1 MSDYYKILGVERSAS
16 ETDIK
21 KAYRRK
27 AKQYHPDF
35 NPGNKEAEETFKKV
49 SEAYAVLSDPKK
61 RKQYDTF
68 GDNQFHQRYSAEDI
82 FGNTDFASIFEE
94 MGMGGGGS
102 FFADLFTG
110 GGRGVRGGRR
120 TASGFGGGFG
130 GYGGHAASQ
139 RGQDVEYEM
148 TIGFMDALNGAER
161 QVNFSL
167 SDGSRTHLTVKI
179 PPGIKSGD
187 KLRVAGK
194 GAASPRGGE
203 SGDLYIKIEVGPHP
217 NFTRVGNDMETR
229 LALKVSE
236 AFLGCSKEVETPDG
250 PKRIK
255 VPNCV
260 APGTRIRLK
269 NLGFPQRE
277 GGERGDLFAVVTIDV
292 PQHLSKPQ
300 RDAVQQL
307 KEAGL

>member
-1 MSDYYKILGVERSAS
+1 MSDYYKILDVERSAS
-16 ETDIK
+16 DVDIK

-49 SEAYAVLSDPKK
+49 SEAYAVLSDPQK

-68 GDNQFHQRYSAEDI
+68 GENQFHQRYSAEDI

-94 MGMGGGGS
+94 MGMGGGS
-102 FFADLFTG
+102 FFADLFG
-110 GGRGVRGGRR
+110 GARGPRGR
-120 TASGFGGGFG
+120 SGGFG
-130 GYGGHAASQ
+130 ARGGAPV

-148 TIGFMDALNGAER
+148 TIGFMDALKGGER

-167 SDGSRTHLTVKI
+167 SDGTRTHLTVKI

-194 GAASPRGGE
+194 GAASPMGGE
-203 SGDLYIKIEVGPHP
+203 SGDLYIKIEVGTHP
-217 NFTRVGNDMETR
+217 NFTRIGNDMETS
-229 LALKVSE
+229 LMLKVSE

-250 PKRIK
+250 PKRLK
-255 VPNCV
+255 VPPCV
-260 APGTRIRLK
+260 TPGTKIRLK
-269 NLGFPQRE
+269 SLGFPDRE
-277 GGERGDLFAVVTIDV
+277 GGGRGDLFAVVTLDV

-300 RDAVQQL
+300 REAVEQL